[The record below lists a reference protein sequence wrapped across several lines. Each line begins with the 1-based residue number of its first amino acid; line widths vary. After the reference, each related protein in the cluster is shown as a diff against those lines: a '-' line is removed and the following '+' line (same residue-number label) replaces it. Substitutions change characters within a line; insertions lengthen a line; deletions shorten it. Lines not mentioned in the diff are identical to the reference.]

1 MNELLILGVTRLGRS
16 PYSSLV
22 SLVRKADEIWRM
34 GVDYLALNSVTIK
47 NKFLIP
53 FIEELSYKL
62 SGFKFFSKLDLLSEY
77 HKLRSSL

>member
-1 MNELLILGVTRLGRS
+1 
-16 PYSSLV
+16 
-22 SLVRKADEIWRM
+22 M

-53 FIEELSYKL
+53 VIEELSYKL